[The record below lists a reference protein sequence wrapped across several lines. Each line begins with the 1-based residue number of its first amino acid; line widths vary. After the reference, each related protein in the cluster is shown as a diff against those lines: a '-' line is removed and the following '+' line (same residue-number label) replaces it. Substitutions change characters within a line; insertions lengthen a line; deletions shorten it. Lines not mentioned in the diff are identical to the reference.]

1 MGTRTFFLR
10 PVHAGASHGTLLTF
24 AEFNDQASQLLNFSI
39 GERGGGGRYE
49 GRGERFWDPKITDN
63 FFCVK

>member
-10 PVHAGASHGTLLTF
+10 PVHAGASHGTLSTF

-39 GERGGGGRYE
+39 GGGDTKGGGTLLGSE
-49 GRGERFWDPKITDN
+49 NKG
-63 FFCVK
+63 